1 MIEHVRRLIILI
13 ANTHPVFEKPMKR
26 LMILRHAKSSW
37 DNPDLSDFDRP
48 LNARGRT
55 AAPFMGRLIAE
66 RGYLPEMIVSSPA
79 KRASETAA
87 LVRENAGIS
96 AAAQFD
102 ERIYEASPQAL
113 RQVVSETPDSVNSLM
128 IIGHNP
134 GMEGFVRFLTGE
146 LLPIPTAA
154 LSIIDLDIEKWADL
168 TANCGRLIRMIKP
181 KDEML
186 LSSSAK

>member
-1 MIEHVRRLIILI
+1 
-13 ANTHPVFEKPMKR
+13 
-26 LMILRHAKSSW
+26 MILRHAKSSW
-37 DNPDLSDFDRP
+37 DDPDLSDFDRP
-48 LNARGRT
+48 LNARGCK

-66 RGYLPEMIVSSPA
+66 RGYLPELIVSSPA
-79 KRASETAA
+79 KRAAETAA

-96 AAAQFD
+96 AETQFD

-113 RQVVSETPDSVNSLM
+113 RQVVSETPETVTSLM

-146 LLPIPTAA
+146 LLPMPTAA
-154 LSIIDLDIEKWADL
+154 LSIIDLDIEKWEGL
-168 TANCGRLIRMIKP
+168 TSNCGRLLRMIKP

-186 LSSSAK
+186 LAKTGK

>member
-1 MIEHVRRLIILI
+1 MVL
-13 ANTHPVFEKPMKR
+13 ATTHPVFENQMKT

-37 DNPDLSDFDRP
+37 DDPELSDFDRP

-66 RGYLPEMIVSSPA
+66 RGYLPEIIISSPA
-79 KRASETAA
+79 KRAAETAA

-96 AAAQFD
+96 AATEFD

-113 RQVVSETPDSVNSLM
+113 RQVVSEAPDTVTSLM
-128 IIGHNP
+128 IVGHNP

-146 LLPIPTAA
+146 LLPMPTAA
-154 LSIIDLDIEKWADL
+154 LSLIDLDIEKWKDL
-168 TANCGRLIRMIKP
+168 NANCGRLVRMIKP

-186 LSSSAK
+186 LAKSGK